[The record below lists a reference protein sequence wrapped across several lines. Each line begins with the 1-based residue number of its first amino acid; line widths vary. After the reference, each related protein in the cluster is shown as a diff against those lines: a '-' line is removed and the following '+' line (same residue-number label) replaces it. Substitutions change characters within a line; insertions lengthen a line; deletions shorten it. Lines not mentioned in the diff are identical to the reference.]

1 MGRVL
6 SSLRP
11 LPCQESS
18 RLRELSIRLFKD
30 VMKTAVGRNK
40 KKMVKTVQ
48 SVLLPLFFYM
58 SDQIESV
65 AKVQ

>member
-1 MGRVL
+1 ML
-6 SSLRP
+6 SSLCP

-30 VMKTAVGRNK
+30 VIKTAVGRNK

-48 SVLLPLFFYM
+48 SVLLPLFFYT